1 MAFAKQSIGP
11 SIGAAAAPSL
21 GPKEKAMYTD
31 GFGVAV
37 IVAVLALLAPL
48 LWIGWWLLA
57 DLGGR
62 PNGTYPTA

>member
-1 MAFAKQSIGP
+1 
-11 SIGAAAAPSL
+11 
-21 GPKEKAMYTD
+21 MYTD

-57 DLGGR
+57 ELGER